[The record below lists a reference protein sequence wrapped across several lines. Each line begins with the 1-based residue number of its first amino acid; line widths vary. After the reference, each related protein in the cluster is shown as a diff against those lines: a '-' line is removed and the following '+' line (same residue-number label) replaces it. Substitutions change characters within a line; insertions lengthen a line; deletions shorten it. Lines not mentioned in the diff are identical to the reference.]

1 VTVPRLSRDTEKPF
15 RDALGHAIR
24 NEIDE
29 MEEELLRLTDEQ
41 ILSCLS
47 LCVHVTGYV
56 AINACGGRW
65 PDEEDLRQIGEVATK
80 SNNARAF
87 GLKAQDAYAYVQ
99 RVVLGADEHWW
110 EYLNRI
116 EEAWE
121 VAQVTD
127 LDLLP
132 ALMFRA
138 RRPVVPAE
146 LQSPSGGTDAASSA
160 SLRTPSTRQPGAAVP
175 SGLFALVWS
184 GYRREAVNRS
194 HAPAPNTSVP
204 PSRLVV
210 SLTAIPLG
218 WLPASTQPPPFDPLW
233 LDLRQRGSFMPSM
246 SFHQPRIA
254 GQALVFSEAPRLADA
269 RTSGPRS

>member
-1 VTVPRLSRDTEKPF
+1 MTVPRLSRDTEKPF

-87 GLKAQDAYAYVQ
+87 GLKAKDAYAYVK
-99 RVVLGADEHWW
+99 RVVLGAEQLDVVLSPPEDAATLTFFITGRLLVAFRKADEHWW

-138 RRPVVPAE
+138 RQPAASAE
-146 LQSPSGGTDAASSA
+146 PQSPSEGTGTVSS
-160 SLRTPSTRQPGAAVP
+160 
-175 SGLFALVWS
+175 
-184 GYRREAVNRS
+184 
-194 HAPAPNTSVP
+194 
-204 PSRLVV
+204 
-210 SLTAIPLG
+210 
-218 WLPASTQPPPFDPLW
+218 
-233 LDLRQRGSFMPSM
+233 
-246 SFHQPRIA
+246 
-254 GQALVFSEAPRLADA
+254 
-269 RTSGPRS
+269 